1 MTKIKIIKGTY
12 GYRPNLNRAPQ
23 MVTAKDDA
31 ITVEDKEA
39 KRLESLGVAL
49 ILDCTP
55 VATPCEEAVE
65 LVEASA
71 DLPEVEEGEA
81 EEGID
86 LEDIIYGMEMTAT
99 ELRNL
104 CNQLGVEV
112 KSSMNKT
119 ELVEQLDQFFADD
132 NGLELSV
139 DGPVL

>member
-55 VATPCEEAVE
+55 VATPCEEAVG
-65 LVEASA
+65 LVEALA

-86 LEDIIYGMEMTAT
+86 LEDIAYGMEMTAT

-132 NGLELSV
+132 TGLELSV